1 MLLYFILCFI
11 NVHLKIAVFC
21 TRFTKDGTK
30 ECLSHYYLY
39 GDICTGI
46 ANAFI
51 LSKHLYCIN
60 TYMYSFHNY
69 KHARYDSQNVL
80 LDIMKAIAPYPVPH
94 QLMETTVLKNVLVLV
109 LHVTMSMDATKQQV
123 GKIYIFFNLEICTN
137 IQMNSELQIEGV
149 VFQQHTTVC
158 LSFEREKIIKL

>member
-1 MLLYFILCFI
+1 MFKTACTSTVSNISNNLISKLSNSYCIYAYSGKKYAKYPLTKVRFFKLSLLLYYYYRLTLFSYIFWNSSMLLYFILCFI

-30 ECLSHYYLY
+30 ECFPHYHLY

-69 KHARYDSQNVL
+69 KHARYDS
-80 LDIMKAIAPYPVPH
+80 
-94 QLMETTVLKNVLVLV
+94 
-109 LHVTMSMDATKQQV
+109 
-123 GKIYIFFNLEICTN
+123 
-137 IQMNSELQIEGV
+137 
-149 VFQQHTTVC
+149 
-158 LSFEREKIIKL
+158 